1 MITNETIIKVLN
13 QLEKE
18 YSWDKYKDCGREFI
32 YRLAVKLI
40 NTEDD
45 DRKCVIEFFLNQ
57 IELES
62 SDHRS
67 TALRTIEKM
76 QAIEL
81 APRLEEIYYKWHH
94 IRSFNW
100 NDSLV
105 FLMIM
110 LKYKTSVYASFFT
123 EFKHKEPQSCFYTAV
138 LYSKIEPEKGL
149 ELLAELLYL
158 EGELQTDDHFL
169 SKLIYLIRNSAPTL
183 LLTLVSKIAAV
194 DKERGEKLRL
204 IMIAKLKEHSIR
216 MMCEEKFRQVILDLS
231 NNNF

>member
-1 MITNETIIKVLN
+1 MYLRIFKLADFHNIYNSIFFL
-13 QLEKE
+13 
-18 YSWDKYKDCGREFI
+18 EFI

-94 IRSFNW
+94 VKSYNW
-100 NDSLV
+100 NHGIV
-105 FLMIM
+105 HLMIM

-123 EFKHKEPQSCFYTAV
+123 EFKHKKPHECFFTAV
-138 LYSKIEPEKGL
+138 LYSKIEPEKGV

-158 EGELQTDDHFL
+158 EGELQTDDYFL
-169 SKLIYLIRNSAPTL
+169 ARLGYLIRNSAPTL

-204 IMIAKLKEHSIR
+204 IMIAKLKEYGVR
-216 MMCEEKFRQVILDLS
+216 MMREEKFRQVILDLS